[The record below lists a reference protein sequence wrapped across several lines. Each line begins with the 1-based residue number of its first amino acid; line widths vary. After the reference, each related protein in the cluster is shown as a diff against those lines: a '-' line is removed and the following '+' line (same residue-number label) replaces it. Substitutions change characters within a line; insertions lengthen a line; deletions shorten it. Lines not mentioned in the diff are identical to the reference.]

1 MKKIVLAW
9 VVCVLGLVVLFAWLG
24 NGWMPRTA
32 THGDTGTGKALL
44 TAEFTLQDA
53 GGTTV
58 TGATYRGRYLL
69 VYFGFTHCPDICPTT
84 LLLMGNALKQ
94 LGDKAA
100 RIQPL
105 FITVDPERDTP
116 KVVGDYVAHFGKD
129 FVGLTGSPAQ
139 VKAAADSF
147 RVFYSAAPKANA
159 SGGAMVDHSGFIYLM
174 GPDGQYLS
182 HFAASV
188 SEQELVGGLRHA
200 LR

>member
-24 NGWMPRTA
+24 NGWMPRTS
-32 THGDTGTGKALL
+32 THDDTGTGKALL
-44 TAEFTLQDA
+44 AAEFTLQDA

-139 VKAAADSF
+139 IKAAADNF
-147 RVFYSAAPKANA
+147 KVFYSAVADEKN
-159 SGGAMVDHSGFIYLM
+159 GGAGTVDHSGFIYLM